1 MNNPAVDLPLV
12 SLRRERRRWLQK
24 LPHALPAVM
33 LLGAGVNRLRNGDQG
48 WALALAIGELV
59 VSALLLRLLVKDALA
74 SRQQHAPHHSKVEWF
89 DIVAAA
95 VLTAEALEHWHH
107 TGHVQRPIVL
117 SALLALGLGLFH
129 RRLAAFIGPRRS
141 LRIDEEGI
149 RVRSRFRR
157 QLFAPW
163 KDVERIDLDDRQARI
178 VSRGGEERRID
189 LADMRNAFEIRQA
202 LLVAQERLAGR
213 QSA

>member
-1 MNNPAVDLPLV
+1 MDNPAVELPLV

-24 LPHALPAVM
+24 LPHALPAVI

-48 WALALAIGELV
+48 FGLVLAVAELV
-59 VSALLLRLLVKDALA
+59 VSVLLLRMLAKEIAA
-74 SRQQHAPHHSKVEWF
+74 SRQPHAPHHKGVDWF
-89 DIVAAA
+89 DILAAG
-95 VLTAEALEHWHH
+95 VLTAEALEHWLH

-117 SALLALGLGLFH
+117 TILLTLALGLFH
-129 RRLAAFIGPRRS
+129 RQFADFIGPRRS
-141 LRIDEEGI
+141 LRIDQEGI

-163 KDVERIDLDDRQARI
+163 PDVERIDLDDRQARI
-178 VSRGGEERRID
+178 VARGGEERRID
-189 LADMRNAFEIRQA
+189 LTDMRNASEIRQA
-202 LLVAQERLAGR
+202 LLAAQARLSDR